1 MLPISKKTSNSRSN
15 LNLSRNSSRNSKNK
29 ILSSRKATMSQEN
42 LRIVEP
48 KNDNEDLRNLVGP
61 DEDENKFSQLAQVGN
76 EANQSNTQDE
86 ELSKINTDVKLVELK
101 LTHHGTTTH

>member
-86 ELSKINTDVKLVELK
+86 ELSKINTAVKLVELK